1 VLVATTNVPATPL
14 HAAEGLVLLDAGEAI
29 VKGALESQVAVGAL
43 AAPAVARL
51 AALARV
57 AGSEAARTLLARH
70 QTEIHLGG
78 DGARAVAI
86 ALSVVRGGR
95 SAVAVVPASDLVGAV
110 EGLRG
115 ARASFGNPEQGLAII
130 LEDDPENEPMICP
143 RRLAIGAGLVVL
155 EATDIASLRDSIE
168 HALRLSRAGTAPV
181 AVVVHRM
188 IFSSIESVPARPNRV
203 VSTVDELILQRRLRL
218 STRLAD
224 APDLLRVARRLELNV
239 ATSLPSPG
247 EREVVGFIVLGVCE
261 RALVDVLS
269 ELQLAGRVPVL
280 RLGLV
285 SPIDDATLQRFIDRV
300 QQVVVLE
307 SRPGSAARSVLA
319 VMDQLRRRGVRTPP
333 ISYRELPP
341 TPTGETPVLAPGD
354 AARPS
359 ILVRRIVHLLHAVRP
374 SLSVAARLVG
384 SDTQLEAIR
393 LPERT
398 DELGLDA
405 AMREARR
412 IVVEIDQE
420 IRARPEPEDGAARA
434 RTLAIDVLPER
445 GDLDARTVVEIYP
458 RERFLLEGSG
468 AVRQAARDACRR
480 LMVVLDVGRASAG
493 GSSGGAGGGVDLARL
508 ADASIPS
515 DAAARVRVLKSDLN
529 DRAATRERIVDA
541 LASLEGPDA
550 RLVVVVLTDGPPP
563 RLDPDAIDRTFLER
577 DRLGYQPQQRLVWNA
592 DHACELRPPTLA
604 GLLDE
609 AEEQGATPIEGRF
622 TNEELAMR
630 VDGVEFRATTLS
642 EQVEV
647 VRTKPPITAYSRGAA
662 GLAPPRPIHA
672 DQPIHRTHVAG
683 FRGGAPGLVARI
695 LADAGRTMG
704 YRVEILSS
712 DEPCGRG
719 RRAWAQILWM
729 RARAGESRA
738 PRTAM
743 IPYGEASLLLGID
756 PLEALRALG
765 PDPSL
770 RVASPQKTC
779 IVANDG
785 PLEDQFDDARV
796 AACGLLEGAV
806 ERSAMASH
814 SSVDDYASLCRTNL
828 LSERLLDVAMVGLAY
843 QRGLL
848 PVSLEAIEA
857 AVRRADATGFGRS
870 FEAFTFGRRLEAGAV
885 VRRSV
890 EEREP
895 LDRLVRRLSLE
906 LVRERFGGR
915 KRAQRYALSATGM
928 LAAFGRLGDDEDVDR
943 ATRAV
948 VTALHRTIV
957 WGGTRMM
964 RQYESLVSGLLRAD
978 PTGDLALVSAEPIAD
993 AILVRDILYVL
1004 AMSTSLEQ
1012 RRRIRERLGVRASH
1026 GDSLER
1032 RYLSRFE
1039 LLAGTRRFRLD
1050 FRTSDWP
1057 AEVVRLARPLVPWG
1071 LRGDTRAQ
1079 EVRAYAISL
1088 AERAAE
1094 GFERDPAHWAMC
1106 MRRFA
1111 MLSTD
1116 GGLRALSA
1124 AELRANVE
1132 GL

>member
-1 VLVATTNVPATPL
+1 
-14 HAAEGLVLLDAGEAI
+14 
-29 VKGALESQVAVGAL
+29 
-43 AAPAVARL
+43 
-51 AALARV
+51 
-57 AGSEAARTLLARH
+57 
-70 QTEIHLGG
+70 
-78 DGARAVAI
+78 
-86 ALSVVRGGR
+86 
-95 SAVAVVPASDLVGAV
+95 
-110 EGLRG
+110 
-115 ARASFGNPEQGLAII
+115 
-130 LEDDPENEPMICP
+130 
-143 RRLAIGAGLVVL
+143 
-155 EATDIASLRDSIE
+155 
-168 HALRLSRAGTAPV
+168 
-181 AVVVHRM
+181 
-188 IFSSIESVPARPNRV
+188 
-203 VSTVDELILQRRLRL
+203 
-218 STRLAD
+218 
-224 APDLLRVARRLELNV
+224 
-239 ATSLPSPG
+239 
-247 EREVVGFIVLGVCE
+247 
-261 RALVDVLS
+261 
-269 ELQLAGRVPVL
+269 
-280 RLGLV
+280 
-285 SPIDDATLQRFIDRV
+285 
-300 QQVVVLE
+300 
-307 SRPGSAARSVLA
+307 
-319 VMDQLRRRGVRTPP
+319 
-333 ISYRELPP
+333 
-341 TPTGETPVLAPGD
+341 
-354 AARPS
+354 
-359 ILVRRIVHLLHAVRP
+359 
-374 SLSVAARLVG
+374 
-384 SDTQLEAIR
+384 
-393 LPERT
+393 
-398 DELGLDA
+398 
-405 AMREARR
+405 
-412 IVVEIDQE
+412 
-420 IRARPEPEDGAARA
+420 
-434 RTLAIDVLPER
+434 
-445 GDLDARTVVEIYP
+445 
-458 RERFLLEGSG
+458 
-468 AVRQAARDACRR
+468 
-480 LMVVLDVGRASAG
+480 
-493 GSSGGAGGGVDLARL
+493 
-508 ADASIPS
+508 
-515 DAAARVRVLKSDLN
+515 
-529 DRAATRERIVDA
+529 
-541 LASLEGPDA
+541 
-550 RLVVVVLTDGPPP
+550 
-563 RLDPDAIDRTFLER
+563 
-577 DRLGYQPQQRLVWNA
+577 
-592 DHACELRPPTLA
+592 
-604 GLLDE
+604 
-609 AEEQGATPIEGRF
+609 
-622 TNEELAMR
+622 
-630 VDGVEFRATTLS
+630 
-642 EQVEV
+642 
-647 VRTKPPITAYSRGAA
+647 
-662 GLAPPRPIHA
+662 
-672 DQPIHRTHVAG
+672 
-683 FRGGAPGLVARI
+683 
-695 LADAGRTMG
+695 MG

-719 RRAWAQILWM
+719 RRAWAQVLWM

-765 PDPSL
+765 PDPAL
-770 RVASPQKTC
+770 RVARPQKTC

-828 LSERLLDVAMVGLAY
+828 LSERLLDVAMVGLAF

-848 PVSLEAIEA
+848 PVSLEAIES

-915 KRAQRYALSATGM
+915 RRAQRYALSATGM

-964 RQYESLVSGLLRAD
+964 RQYESLVLGLLRAD

>member
-1 VLVATTNVPATPL
+1 
-14 HAAEGLVLLDAGEAI
+14 
-29 VKGALESQVAVGAL
+29 
-43 AAPAVARL
+43 
-51 AALARV
+51 
-57 AGSEAARTLLARH
+57 
-70 QTEIHLGG
+70 
-78 DGARAVAI
+78 
-86 ALSVVRGGR
+86 
-95 SAVAVVPASDLVGAV
+95 
-110 EGLRG
+110 
-115 ARASFGNPEQGLAII
+115 
-130 LEDDPENEPMICP
+130 
-143 RRLAIGAGLVVL
+143 
-155 EATDIASLRDSIE
+155 
-168 HALRLSRAGTAPV
+168 
-181 AVVVHRM
+181 
-188 IFSSIESVPARPNRV
+188 
-203 VSTVDELILQRRLRL
+203 
-218 STRLAD
+218 
-224 APDLLRVARRLELNV
+224 
-239 ATSLPSPG
+239 
-247 EREVVGFIVLGVCE
+247 
-261 RALVDVLS
+261 
-269 ELQLAGRVPVL
+269 
-280 RLGLV
+280 
-285 SPIDDATLQRFIDRV
+285 
-300 QQVVVLE
+300 
-307 SRPGSAARSVLA
+307 
-319 VMDQLRRRGVRTPP
+319 MDQLRRRGVRTPP

-341 TPTGETPVLAPGD
+341 TPSGETPVLAPGE

-384 SDTQLEAIR
+384 ADPQLEAIR

-398 DELGLDA
+398 GELGLDA
-405 AMREARR
+405 AIEEARR
-412 IVVEIDQE
+412 IVVEVDQE
-420 IRARPEPEDGAARA
+420 IRARPDPEDGAPRP
-434 RTLAIDVLPER
+434 RTLSIDILPER
-445 GDLDARTVVEIYP
+445 GALDSCTVVEFYP
-458 RERFLLEGSG
+458 RERFLLEGMG
-468 AVRQAARDACRR
+468 AVRQTARDACRR
-480 LMVVLDVGRASAG
+480 LLVVVDVSRASGG
-493 GSSGGAGGGVDLARL
+493 GSAGPTSGGLDLARL

-515 DAAARVRVLKSDLN
+515 DAAARVRVMRTDLN
-529 DRAATRERIVDA
+529 DRAVVRARVLEA
-541 LASLEGPDA
+541 LEALDGSSGSGGSDA
-550 RLVVVVLTDGPPP
+550 RLVVLVLTDGPPP
-563 RLDPDAIDRTFLER
+563 RLDPEAIDRTFVER
-577 DRLGYQPQQRLVWNA
+577 DRLGYQSQQRLVWKA
-592 DHACELRPPTLA
+592 DHACELRPPPLA

-609 AEEQGATPIEGRF
+609 AEEEGATPIEGRF
-622 TNEELAMR
+622 VHEELSMR
-630 VDGVEFRATTLS
+630 VEGIEFRATALS

-647 VRTKPPITAYSRGAA
+647 VRTKPPITAYSRGAV

-672 DQPIHRTHVAG
+672 DLPMHRTHVAG

-695 LADAGRTMG
+695 LADAGRAMG

-719 RRAWAQILWM
+719 RRAWAQVLWM
-729 RARAGESRA
+729 RAREGETRA

-743 IPYGEASLLLGID
+743 IPYGEANLLLGVD

-770 RVASPQKTC
+770 RVASPQKTS
-779 IVANDG
+779 IIANDG

-796 AACGLLEGAV
+796 SACGLLEGAV
-806 ERSAMASH
+806 ERCAMASH

-828 LSERLLDVAMVGLAY
+828 LSERLLDVAMLGLAF

-857 AVRRADATGFGRS
+857 AVRRAEPAGFGRS

-915 KRAQRYALSATGM
+915 RRAQRYALSASGM

-964 RQYESLVSGLLRAD
+964 RRYESLVAALLRAD

-1026 GDSLER
+1026 GDTLER

-1039 LLAGTRRFRLD
+1039 LLAGARRFRLD

-1057 AEVVRLARPLVPWG
+1057 AELVRLAKPLVPWG
-1071 LRGDTRAQ
+1071 LRGDARAQ
-1079 EVRAYAISL
+1079 EVREYAISL

-1116 GGLRALSA
+1116 GGLRSLSA
-1124 AELRANVE
+1124 AELRAAVE